1 MLEHKKSKI
10 DQYVD
15 TSGQFSSRQLKIGT
29 WYLLHRELFREIF
42 IGFLITLCVV
52 FYGFGLWKWG
62 EYLFFGYWN
71 DQEYLAKY
79 TQTNQNYSSIQEIYK
94 AQDLNVADVRVFATS
109 ENMYDFVASIQNPN
123 ERWIAKVT
131 YHFVYSGIE
140 SQIETAIIIPL
151 SKRPVALFGVESN
164 AFPANTNFVID
175 NIEWES
181 VDAHDV
187 PDVKNFIAE
196 RNLFQADNFIV
207 SDASLSGL
215 SFPVISFDLINSSA
229 FNYWEPVF
237 LVELLNGSQVIG
249 YVYLYFEK
257 MAAFSTESVELRYFS
272 QVAEFNNFRI
282 IPIINFFDDNIYIN
296 PGDF

>member
-109 ENMYDFVASIQNPN
+109 ENMYDFVAIGD
-123 ERWIAKVT
+123 IVT
-131 YHFVYSGIE
+131 D
-140 SQIETAIIIPL
+140 
-151 SKRPVALFGVESN
+151 
-164 AFPANTNFVID
+164 AFI
-175 NIEWES
+175 
-181 VDAHDV
+181 
-187 PDVKNFIAE
+187 K
-196 RNLFQADNFIV
+196 LK
-207 SDASLSGL
+207 DAS
-215 SFPVISFDLINSSA
+215 VHCDIN
-229 FNYWEPVF
+229 N
-237 LVELLNGSQVIG
+237 
-249 YVYLYFEK
+249 EK
-257 MAAFSTESVELRYFS
+257 CE
-272 QVAEFNNFRI
+272 
-282 IPIINFFDDNIYIN
+282 IYS
-296 PGDF
+296 